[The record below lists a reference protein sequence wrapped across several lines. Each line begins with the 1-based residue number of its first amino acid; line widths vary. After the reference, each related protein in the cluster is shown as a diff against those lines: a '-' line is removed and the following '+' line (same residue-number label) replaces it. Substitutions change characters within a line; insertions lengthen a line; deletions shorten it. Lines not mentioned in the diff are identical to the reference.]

1 MVKNKHGGSK
11 HKKYA
16 KNKNQQPTK
25 IDVKHLR
32 KEPGQEYAW
41 IKSKLGSCRMR
52 VICFDKR
59 ERLALIRGKMKRRCW
74 IQLSDIVLV
83 SLRDFQ
89 DDKCDIIQK
98 FTDDQVKVLVKNNI
112 ITEAFVKSGNAFEDY
127 EYVEGS
133 DGEVDDAADSLF
145 QSSSAGAGTTSSL
158 QSTALFEEGSAYT
171 YEDFI
176 KDTDSAASNN
186 MLNLDDI

>member
-1 MVKNKHGGSK
+1 
-11 HKKYA
+11 
-16 KNKNQQPTK
+16 
-25 IDVKHLR
+25 
-32 KEPGQEYAW
+32 
-41 IKSKLGSCRMR
+41 MR
-52 VICFDKR
+52 VLCFDKR

-133 DGEVDDAADSLF
+133 DGEEDDTAASLF
-145 QSSSAGAGTTSSL
+145 ETSTSAHHSSVDNK
-158 QSTALFEEGSAYT
+158 ALFDESSAYT

-176 KDTDSAASNN
+176 KDTDKSAAADI
-186 MLNLDDI
+186 LNLDDI